1 MKEGNVKMKL
11 VDKIRS
17 MIVSTM
23 FYVPA
28 YIYSFTLGARVGVYI
43 AIRMFKFT
51 MAYDTNE
58 LEKLV
63 FNRVADIVIRKMVDD
78 GIFMKKAEIYK
89 LIDEEINK
97 EIYGI

>member
-1 MKEGNVKMKL
+1 MQL
-11 VDKIRS
+11 VDKITS
-17 MIVSTM
+17 KIVSTM

-28 YIYSFTLGARVGVYI
+28 YIYSLTLGVRVGVYI

-51 MAYDTNE
+51 MADDTNE

-63 FNRVADIVIRKMVDD
+63 FNRVADIVISKMVDD
-78 GIFMKKAEIYK
+78 GIFMKKAEIIK
-89 LIDEEINK
+89 VIDSEINK